1 MGDGTARKRPRDSNA
16 WKPPESWCFGDFGD
30 KDGQLEYPIDVLV
43 NAKGE
48 FLVLEEN
55 SKGQNTIQRI
65 QLFDNHGRYMTTL
78 VQRGKNGVSSMS
90 DMALDNEGNV
100 VVSLKD
106 EGDVG
111 RVRVYDMQGECVRVV
126 DVIVSNPE
134 FPPFFTC
141 VAVDHVGRILAV
153 EHNEMCIHVYSSDGI
168 FLFKFGKWDHNAGEG
183 TFDNIYSL
191 HCSQADQIYAC
202 DPFHRVQVFDN
213 KGSFVRSLKPCGTV
227 PTNLIVMDEQRLVY
241 GINRDAHALE
251 AYSLDGSKVLRKFG
265 GFGNELGK
273 LWSPMGTAMTP
284 DGRIAVAE
292 RESHRIQVVKM

>member
-1 MGDGTARKRPRDSNA
+1 M
-16 WKPPESWCFGDFGD
+16 
-30 KDGQLEYPIDVLV
+30 

-55 SKGQNTIQRI
+55 SKGKNTIQRI
-65 QLFDNHGRYMTTL
+65 QLFDKKGSYVTTL

-90 DMALDNEGNV
+90 DMALDNDGNV

-106 EGDVG
+106 EKSIG

-126 DVIVSNPE
+126 DVIVSNTE

-141 VAVDHVGRILAV
+141 VAVDHVGRILVV
-153 EHNEMCIHVYSSDGI
+153 EHNEMSIHVYGNDGK
-168 FLFKFGKWDHNAGEG
+168 FLFKFGKWDHNVGEG

-191 HCSQADQIYAC
+191 HCSQTDEIYAC
-202 DPFHRVQVFDN
+202 DPFHRVQVFDS

-227 PTNLIVMDEQRLVY
+227 PSNLIVVDAEGLVY

-251 AYSLDGSKVLRKFG
+251 AYSLDGSKVLRQFG

-292 RESHRIQVVKM
+292 RESHRIQVVKV